1 VGVTAAG
8 AIGRTALLSPM
19 RNESNAYIAIHRQLL
34 QQAGYDVQ
42 PLSIAALARGGW
54 KHLLSSGNVLLLHW
68 PELRPFDFSGD
79 RVRYRLR
86 GWFEWLA
93 YALIVTVS
101 RAPSVYFVHDHA
113 VHDTQGATRRV
124 SEWMIATFGR
134 LCTRRVV
141 HAPGFAQRYRANYL
155 PHPLYWDV
163 LEGARLCPDSNRD
176 DPAASPSSKPRCSI
190 LGAIRRYKGID
201 GLLEHWPADRALYI
215 AGSGAPDYVEELVRI
230 VRRRGLDR
238 VVTIEPRFLTEAE
251 FDERLGSTDV
261 LILPHRPNTMLVS
274 GAFFEA
280 VGRVPVILARSCG
293 FVDWASTRLEGV
305 HRFDADADIGVAVA
319 AALDHRSAESALADR
334 RTAVREFG
342 LDACIE
348 AYSHFLESVSRSG
361 R

>member
-1 VGVTAAG
+1 MTAAG
-8 AIGRTALLSPM
+8 AICRTALLSPM
-19 RNESNAYIAIHRQLL
+19 RNDTNAYIAIHRQLL
-34 QQAGYDVQ
+34 QEAGYDVQ
-42 PLSIAALARGGW
+42 PLSMAALARGGW

-68 PELRPFDFSGD
+68 PELRPFDFSGN

-113 VHDTQGATRRV
+113 VHDTQGAKRRV
-124 SEWMIATFGR
+124 SELMIATFGR

-141 HAPGFAQRYRANYL
+141 HAPGCAQRYRASYL

-163 LEGARLCPDSNRD
+163 LDGARLRTNSNRD
-176 DPAASPSSKPRCSI
+176 DPAASPSSMPRCSI

-201 GLLEHWPADRALYI
+201 GLLEHWPADCPLHI

-230 VRRRGLDR
+230 VRRRRLEG
-238 VVTIEPRFLTEAE
+238 VVTIESRFLTDAE

-280 VGRVPVILARSCG
+280 VGRVPVILARSCA
-293 FVDWASTRLEGV
+293 FVDWASTRLQGV
-305 HRFDADADIGVAVA
+305 HRFDADADIGAAVA
-319 AALDHRSAESALADR
+319 AALTDRSADSELADR
-334 RTAVREFG
+334 KTAVREFG

-348 AYSHFLESVSRSG
+348 AYARFLESVSSSG